1 MPAGVALS
9 RTGRRLGLVV
19 AGAVLLRL
27 AVWMMAGGYSLS
39 TDENHWRRMGMS
51 IYAEGWMAPRAHTY
65 RPPLYPLFI
74 AATYHLAGLHDGA
87 VRIAQ
92 ALLGAATCLLVYAL
106 GVRIGTPATG
116 MLAAVAA
123 AGYPLLVLF
132 ANLLM
137 AEVLL
142 TVLVLLCVLAALRLL
157 ERDRL
162 VDAALLGAACGLAA
176 LCKPVVL
183 AWVPL
188 LVAVWGWVR
197 LHDGVPAR
205 AGGQAWDP
213 ARDRKRDEAWARGS
227 TWARDDARARKRDE
241 AWARQDARKENDA
254 REWEARPAPAAPGLA
269 AALARGAALAAGLL
283 LVLAPW
289 SLRNAAMTGHWTPLS
304 TNLGINLLIGHEPE
318 ATGGYRHGV
327 DYLSM
332 YHELVDYEMHPV
344 VANRLATRRMLR
356 VMVASPLRT
365 VQLAIRKIVELWS
378 PRVTGTRGWLAV
390 AGALST
396 GPVIVLGLGGLWQV
410 RRTHTGLVVGS
421 LALALT
427 LVHALIFANTRFRL
441 PVDAALL
448 APAALMAQR
457 LWRRWRDSRSR
468 RR

>member
-27 AVWMMAGGYSLS
+27 AVWMMVGGYSLS

-51 IYAEGWMAPRAHTY
+51 IYAEGLMAPRAHTY

-74 AATYHLAGLHDGA
+74 AATYHLAGPHDGA

-197 LHDGVPAR
+197 LHAGVPAR

-213 ARDRKRDEAWARGS
+213 ARAS
-227 TWARDDARARKRDE
+227 KRDE
-241 AWARQDARKENDA
+241 AWARQDARNDNDA

-365 VQLAIRKIVELWS
+365 MRLAVGKIVELWS

-410 RRTHTGLVVGS
+410 RRTPTGLVVGT

-448 APAALMAQR
+448 APAALMTQR
-457 LWRRWRDSRSR
+457 LWRRWHDSRAR
-468 RR
+468 GR